1 MIFPFGC
8 KLECKVV
15 KPIFPVLYKCVK
27 SVLSC
32 HLYDHLNRPHFV
44 IDLVNSRVYGFT
56 NPKSLKLDRA
66 QSKENKNKCLPR
78 GIFFSSTCATSNRTA
93 KTVASFSNWSVS
105 ASTLIYLH
113 NRTIKVNLASGSVAR
128 LRKVNM
134 LNKNCTTMT
143 TVDDVD
149 STWWWL
155 NAA

>member
-8 KLECKVV
+8 KLECKVM

-27 SVLSC
+27 SVLSS

-78 GIFFSSTCATSNRTA
+78 RNHQLFFLINMCNIEPNSKNRRIIFQLKC
-93 KTVASFSNWSVS
+93 
-105 ASTLIYLH
+105 
-113 NRTIKVNLASGSVAR
+113 
-128 LRKVNM
+128 
-134 LNKNCTTMT
+134 
-143 TVDDVD
+143 
-149 STWWWL
+149 
-155 NAA
+155 